1 MITPD
6 YFYGILE
13 EICLLKNDKY
23 FIINNDAFKKMK
35 LLNIYD
41 SFIKELTPFYK
52 PSKQYYLNRPAK
64 YTGFLTLL
72 RHVCKAN
79 NIIYSS
85 KIKYDKSHYEILY
98 YVYRD

>member
-1 MITPD
+1 MITLD

-52 PSKQYYLNRPAK
+52 PSKQYYLTRPAK
-64 YTGFLTLL
+64 YTSFLTLL

-85 KIKYDKSHYEILY
+85 KIKYDKSRQSGF
-98 YVYRD
+98 YR